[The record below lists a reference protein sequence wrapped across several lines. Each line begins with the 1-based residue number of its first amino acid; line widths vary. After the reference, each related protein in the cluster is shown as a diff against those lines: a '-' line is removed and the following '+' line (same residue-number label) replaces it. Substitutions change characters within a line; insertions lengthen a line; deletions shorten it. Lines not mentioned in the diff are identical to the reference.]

1 MALEMQ
7 WTVAYTARFNPWKGG
22 PAMFSVANLLDRAKA
37 KANIESDYRLG
48 KVIGIT
54 HGATTNYRTGKT
66 MPNDKI
72 LAQLCAL
79 SGDDVAVVAAQVQ
92 AERAQSPEGKTMW
105 LMIAKRL
112 SGGASTAILTVLFA
126 IGLIA
131 APLDNARAG
140 VQTFAQTGKVN
151 MLYIVSIS
159 VFVRWSTW
167 LELHRWRIMGFF
179 RLCSLSAL

>member
-1 MALEMQ
+1 
-7 WTVAYTARFNPWKGG
+7 
-22 PAMFSVANLLDRAKA
+22 MFSVANLLDRAKA

-112 SGGASTAILTVLFA
+112 SGSASTAILSVLFT
-126 IGLIA
+126 ISLIA
-131 APLDNARAG
+131 GYAPSAG
-140 VQTFAQTGKVN
+140 ATERFSSKAESDQFIHRIK
-151 MLYIVSIS
+151 Y
-159 VFVRWSTW
+159 VFCQFGLTLMVR
-167 LELHRWRIMGFF
+167 LRWIPGFF
-179 RLCSLSAL
+179 RLCMCNNM